1 MATKNRKKS
10 AKIVAPETA
19 LKKVPAQEIVS
30 ETIAETVPE
39 SIPESIPESVIQS
52 VSETKGV
59 QDVEA
64 VLATLSESIPEPQAE
79 TAPLSDPKTEFAD
92 PHLNAQLLCEEKVIR
107 KYRKIMKEKPWLVW
121 AAIVGAPF
129 AVFFMSKLLMIL
141 APIMVFVLLTF
152 AYQELNKYLPF
163 SLRESF
169 ERWFSRLPVI
179 NKYGGHVYEGIRQIR
194 PFLMAGVTFWSGPFL
209 VVWMLITYVRKMF
222 SKKENFVRADLF
234 SPDKIIIEQSV
245 SRPVEDEEDANF
257 YHSPAFA
264 ITLLGIFALG
274 LPAAVTVVA
283 YNALGIDAILGFP
296 SREPGFNTKI
306 ILCGFYIS
314 SFAWCMCALF
324 FRAWFTYPL
333 NFYSNAYDVVL
344 DENAIDKK
352 NIKGWFAELVWFCY
366 PEYLPVR
373 IKWKNLHQVKI
384 TQGGFGR
391 LHPLPDNLFSKDSLV
406 YRLLNRCAAYTDAI
420 VDRVGRCDFVE
431 FRTAGAVAQSIKL
444 RLWQM
449 TKEDRARV
457 FYAIRKWAPLT
468 VIPENVQQELLGST
482 VLAETR
488 YTQIWFD
495 LLTSRGERQRKQ
507 LLEPGDRLKNGELVV
522 TGKLDSGGQANVYL
536 ARRENG
542 QTPALMPVS
551 PCEDEPVVIKEFI
564 LTGDEDM
571 GNLIESAAD
580 FENEGSIL
588 ARLDHPNVV
597 KLHDV
602 FTEDRRVYLV
612 LEHVEGQ
619 SLRQLV
625 STQGPVSESEAL
637 RLAGEMCK
645 VLTYLH
651 QIVPPI
657 VHRDFTPDNLILM
670 PDGSLKVIDFS
681 VAGSSVNVKDGD
693 CVGKHSY
700 TPAEQFRGQPCPQ
713 SDLYALGATLYF
725 LTVGADPPPITQL
738 HPAAKVENLSASFDS
753 IVARLTANSLQE
765 RYETAAWLDIEL
777 SALRENS
784 YIIV

>member
-1 MATKNRKKS
+1 MAAKNRKKS
-10 AKIVAPETA
+10 VKLVAPEST
-19 LKKVPAQEIVS
+19 LKEVPAQEVPFES
-30 ETIAETVPE
+30 IAE
-39 SIPESIPESVIQS
+39 SIPERA
-52 VSETKGV
+52 GV
-59 QDVEA
+59 RDVDS
-64 VLATLSESIPEPQAE
+64 VLASLSESVPVPVAESAE
-79 TAPLSDPKTEFAD
+79 TPESPVPETSLHSAPVAEPGVEFAD
-92 PHLNAQLLCEEKVIR
+92 PQIHAQLLCEEETIR
-107 KYRKIMKEKPWLVW
+107 RYRKIMKEKPWLVW
-121 AAIVGAPF
+121 AVIVGAPF

-141 APIMVFVLLTF
+141 APIMVLVLLTF

-163 SLRESF
+163 PLRERF

-179 NKYGGHVYEGIRQIR
+179 NMYGGHVYEGIRQIR

-234 SPDKIIIEQSV
+234 SPEKIIIEQSV
-245 SRPVEDEEDANF
+245 SKPVEDEEDANF

-274 LPAAVTVVA
+274 LPAAATVVA
-283 YNALGIDAILGFP
+283 YNVLGIDAILGFP

-306 ILCGFYIS
+306 VLCGFYIS

-373 IKWKNLHQVKI
+373 IKWKNLHEVKI

-391 LHPLPDNLFSKDSLV
+391 LHPLPDGLFSRDSIV
-406 YRLLNRCAAYTDAI
+406 YRLLNRCAVYTDAI
-420 VDRVGRCDFVE
+420 VDRVGRCEFVE

-449 TKEDRARV
+449 NKEDRARV
-457 FYAIRKWAPLT
+457 FYAIRKWAPLV
-468 VIPENVQQELLGST
+468 VIPENVQQELLGSN

-495 LLTSRGERQRKQ
+495 LLTSRGERRRKQ
-507 LLEPGDRLKNGELVV
+507 LLEPGDRLKNGELEVAR
-522 TGKLDSGGQANVYL
+522 KLDSGGQANVYL
-536 ARRENG
+536 ARRESG
-542 QTPALMPVS
+542 ET
-551 PCEDEPVVIKEFI
+551 VVVKEFI

-625 STQGPVSESEAL
+625 SKQGPVSESEAL

-657 VHRDFTPDNLILM
+657 VHRDFTPDNLISM

-738 HPAAKVENLSASFDS
+738 HPAARVENLSAAFDA
-753 IVARLTANSLQE
+753 IVAKLTANSLQE
-765 RYETAAWLDIEL
+765 RYEAATWLDVEL